1 MVEIYDLIEPF
12 CLAGHLS
19 VDNKLTKSTMVSKRA
34 DRMSMPARMT
44 RSSSGNRASPLRI
57 DTGEQSALPGIDTMP
72 DADAFLQDF

>member
-1 MVEIYDLIEPF
+1 MIIIIWDLIEPF

-19 VDNKLTKSTMVSKRA
+19 VDNKLSKSTMISKRA
-34 DRMSMPARMT
+34 DRMSMPARMA

-72 DADAFLQDF
+72 DADAFL